1 MSKNDTDGNRDASVN
16 RRTALRIAGGLA
28 TSGVVGLAGCSGGG
42 DGGGGGGDGGS
53 GGDNGSDSG
62 SGGGESDG
70 GDTSSDGTA
79 TAAEPTTVV
88 HGAVKGGT
96 TGVLVNVM
104 NDQGFDEDRGT
115 SVQPEFFTSPP
126 KVQKQIVL
134 NEDIPTG
141 FMGSIVATRLHA
153 KGNKPRLVGP
163 YMLYHMYVLTR
174 NDSDISG
181 PADLEGAKIS
191 WASEA
196 ADAWLKFEVILNE
209 DVGITPDQLEFVQ
222 TAPPA
227 SINLLE
233 KGELDAI
240 LLNEPLVTKA
250 LSGFDFE
257 VVYSPREVWDELEG
271 KPLTTVDLAWNDPW
285 YQENQEAGKA
295 LAQATLD
302 AQKFLQ
308 SNIDSAIDTYTDAF
322 GLENDDQ
329 ISLAKERLN
338 RVYPTEWNRDAFV
351 ESELSVVRKGQELGL
366 VDSDP
371 TEEIFTWVL

>member
-1 MSKNDTDGNRDASVN
+1 MSTGDTDID
-16 RRTALRIAGGLA
+16 RRTALRIAGGIA
-28 TSGVVGLAGCSGGG
+28 TGGVAGLAGCSGGG
-42 DGGGGGGDGGS
+42 DGSDDGSNDGGDGGS
-53 GGDNGSDSG
+53 
-62 SGGGESDG
+62 DG
-70 GDTSSDGTA
+70 GSNGNVDDGSSDGESSSEENT

-104 NDQGFDEDRGT
+104 SDQGFDEDHKI

-141 FMGSIVATRLHA
+141 FMGSIVATRLHSE
-153 KGNKPRLVGP
+153 GRQPRLAGP

-174 NDSDISG
+174 SDSNISG
-181 PADLEGAKIS
+181 PGDLEGAKIS

-250 LSGFDFE
+250 LAGFDFE
-257 VVYSPREVWDELEG
+257 VVYSPREVWNELED

-285 YQENQEAGKA
+285 YQENQETGKA
-295 LAQATLD
+295 LAQATLG

-308 SNIDSAIDTYTDAF
+308 NNIDSAIDTYTDAF

-338 RVYPTEWNRDAFV
+338 RVYPTEWNRDAFMK
-351 ESELSVVRKGQELGL
+351 SELSVVRKGQKLGL